1 MASKDSFGKTGDLWS
16 SMFNW
21 MSGTMTAAAQIQQA
35 NMRAFAQSME
45 LATSAYARMWGQP
58 VEQVVPADRR
68 FKDEAWT
75 ENMAADLLKQSYL
88 ITSQWLMEIADGW
101 QAIDPDLHERT
112 RFWTQQL
119 VDATSPANF
128 AMTNPVVMQ
137 EIART
142 GGMNLIQ
149 GAQNL
154 LKDAQSGRLTQ
165 VPEDAFEVGKD
176 LAITPGKVVYRN
188 RLIELIQYTPAT
200 ETVHEIPILVVPP
213 WINKY
218 YVMDMQPENSL
229 FKYLVDAGFTLFTIS
244 WKNPDETVLDL
255 EWDDYLDLG
264 TLEALRMVKEIM
276 GVEQVNLVG
285 YCLGG
290 IISQVTLAYLAATGD
305 DAQINSATY
314 FTTHQDFSD
323 AGEISVFISRLDV
336 MFLEWLMKISGGYL
350 DGRNLA
356 ATFNMLRANDLLW
369 NYVVHNYLLGQEP
382 ASFDLLY
389 WNNDGTRVPGKVHS
403 FLLREFFLDNKLK
416 EPEGIQVKGVGIDL
430 GKITTPTYV
439 VTADR
444 DHIVP
449 WRGAFLVRQLQSG
462 PVRFILSGG
471 GHIAGVISP
480 PTKNRGFW
488 INEEEK
494 DDADA
499 WLAGATKHDGSWWV
513 DWIPWLEE
521 RSGRRV
527 KPPTAAGS
535 DEFKPLMDA
544 PGTYVLEK

>member
-1 MASKDSFGKTGDLWS
+1 MGDLWG

-58 VEQVVPADRR
+58 TEQVVPADRR
-68 FKDEAWT
+68 FKDQAWS
-75 ENMAADLLKQSYL
+75 ENMAADMLKQSYL
-88 ITSQWLMEIADGW
+88 ISSQWLMEMADGW
-101 QAIDPDLHERT
+101 KSIDPDLHQRT

-119 VDATSPANF
+119 VAATSPANF

-137 EIART
+137 EVART
-142 GGMNLIQ
+142 GGMNLVQ

-154 LKDAQSGRLTQ
+154 LKDTQSGRLSQ
-165 VPEDAFEVGKD
+165 VPDDAFEVGKD

-200 ETVHEIPILVVPP
+200 ETVHEIPILIVPP

-264 TLEALRMVKEIM
+264 TLEALRVVKEIA

-305 DAQINSATY
+305 DAQVNSATF

-336 MFLEWLMKISGGYL
+336 MFLEWLIKVSGGYL

-403 FLLREFFLDNKLK
+403 FLLREFFLANKLK
-416 EPEGIQVKGVGIDL
+416 EPEGIQVKGAGIDL
-430 GKITTPTYV
+430 GRITTPTYV

-449 WRGAFLVRQLQSG
+449 WRGGFLVRQLQSG
-462 PVRFILSGG
+462 PVRFVLSGG
-471 GHIAGVISP
+471 GHIAGVVSP

-494 DDADA
+494 NDADA
-499 WLAGATKHDGSWWV
+499 WLAGANKHEGSWWV

-521 RSGRRV
+521 RSGEQV
-527 KPPTAAGS
+527 TPPAAAGS
-535 DEFKPLMDA
+535 DEFKPIMDA

>member
-1 MASKDSFGKTGDLWS
+1 MGSKDSFDNMGELWG

-21 MSGTMTAAAQIQQA
+21 MSGTMTAAAQIQEA
-35 NMRAFAQSME
+35 NMRAFTQSME

-58 VEQVVPADRR
+58 AEQVAPADRR
-68 FKDEAWT
+68 FKDEAWS

-101 QAIDPDLHERT
+101 QSIDPDLHQRT

-119 VDATSPANF
+119 VDASSPANF

-137 EIART
+137 EVART

-188 RLIELIQYTPAT
+188 RLIELIQYAPAT
-200 ETVHEIPILVVPP
+200 ETVHEIPILIVPP

-244 WKNPDETVLDL
+244 WKNHDETVLDL
-255 EWDDYLDLG
+255 EWDDYLEMG
-264 TLEALRMVKEIM
+264 TLEALRVVKEIT
-276 GVEQVNLVG
+276 GVEEVNLVG

-290 IISQVTLAYLAATGD
+290 ILSQVTLAYLAATGD
-305 DAQINSATY
+305 DSINCATF

-336 MFLEWLMKISGGYL
+336 MFLEWLMKVSGGYL
-350 DGRNLA
+350 DGRNMA

-403 FLLREFFLDNKLK
+403 YLLREFFLDNKLK
-416 EPEGIQVKGVGIDL
+416 EPEGIQVKDVGIDL
-430 GKITTPTYV
+430 GRITTPTYV
-439 VTADR
+439 VSADR

-480 PTKNRGFW
+480 PTKNRGYW
-488 INEEEK
+488 INEDEK
-494 DDADA
+494 NDADA
-499 WLAGATKHDGSWWV
+499 WLAGATMHEGSWWL

-521 RSGRRV
+521 RSGKQV
-527 KPPTAAGS
+527 TPPEAAGN
-535 DEFKPLMDA
+535 DEFKPIMDA